1 MKKSILAKTSL
12 ALFAVLIVFS
22 FSSSAFGAATIVIQN
37 NDAAGVGF
45 NDPTPVAPIGGNP
58 GTTLGQQRL
67 NAFQFA
73 ANIWGATLNSSS
85 PITVNATWAP
95 LTCTSTTA
103 VLGSAGA
110 AFITADF
117 PGAPFGGTLYGMA
130 EANALSGTDLNG
142 ASQEINA
149 RFNINLGNPG
159 CLDGVHFYLG
169 FDNNHGSDTDLVAVL
184 LHEFS
189 HGLGFQTFTSAS
201 TGAWF
206 NGLPSVYDKFLFDN
220 TTGKTWAQPTM
231 TDRKSVV

>member
-85 PITVNATWAP
+85 PITV
-95 LTCTSTTA
+95 
-103 VLGSAGA
+103 
-110 AFITADF
+110 
-117 PGAPFGGTLYGMA
+117 
-130 EANALSGTDLNG
+130 
-142 ASQEINA
+142 
-149 RFNINLGNPG
+149 
-159 CLDGVHFYLG
+159 
-169 FDNNHGSDTDLVAVL
+169 
-184 LHEFS
+184 
-189 HGLGFQTFTSAS
+189 
-201 TGAWF
+201 
-206 NGLPSVYDKFLFDN
+206 K
-220 TTGKTWAQPTM
+220 
-231 TDRKSVV
+231 DRKSVV